1 MWPYHR
7 EFMIGQILD
16 LCKVSD
22 SFVFVFHFV
31 WFWDGS
37 HLGLFLNHCLYSGVQ
52 YLFLLLVL
60 GGRGWVFGDR
70 GLHSF
75 YTQPVSWRG
84 KQKIKVLRCI
94 KSVRMLRWKWMTCKP
109 FNAMS
114 MGIFGNVEL
123 TISWRSNSF
132 SSTKWSSL
140 PPPLA
145 NLKGMLSPVW
155 KPYKGYKGNQEINKH

>member
-22 SFVFVFHFV
+22 SFVFVFDFV

-60 GGRGWVFGDR
+60 GGRGWVFGNR

-84 KQKIKVLRCI
+84 KQKLKYWDVLSLYEC
-94 KSVRMLRWKWMTCKP
+94 WGENEW
-109 FNAMS
+109 NANLLMQCQWVFLV
-114 MGIFGNVEL
+114 M
-123 TISWRSNSF
+123 
-132 SSTKWSSL
+132 WSSQFL
-140 PPPLA
+140 GDQTPFLLRNAAPSL
-145 NLKGMLSPVW
+145 
-155 KPYKGYKGNQEINKH
+155 HH